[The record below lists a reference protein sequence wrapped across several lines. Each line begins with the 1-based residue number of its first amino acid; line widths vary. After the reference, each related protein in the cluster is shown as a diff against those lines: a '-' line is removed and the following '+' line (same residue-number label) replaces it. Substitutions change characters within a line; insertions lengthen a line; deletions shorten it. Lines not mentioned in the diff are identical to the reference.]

1 MENTNLQLEIQNYEE
16 MKAALNF
23 SSESSKDDLS
33 KSYETVISK
42 IISDQQADEN
52 ASPEL
57 WSGTGAKMQNE

>member
-1 MENTNLQLEIQNYEE
+1 MENTNLQLEIQNCEE

-52 ASPEL
+52 PSPEL
-57 WSGTGAKMQNE
+57 WNGTGAKMQNE

>member
-1 MENTNLQLEIQNYEE
+1 MENTNLQLEIQNCEE

-23 SSESSKDDLS
+23 LSESSKDDLS

-52 ASPEL
+52 PSPEL
-57 WSGTGAKMQNE
+57 